1 VVPEFPHVVE
11 IEDDLWGVSQKGHPV
26 AWCDRHVPK
35 SEWQFYLRIDP
46 DDLNSDESYVF
57 SFQDV
62 NLATQFAL
70 LYA

>member
-1 VVPEFPHVVE
+1 MVPEFPHVVE

-35 SEWQFYLRIDP
+35 SEWKFHLTLNVHDP
-46 DDLNSDESYVF
+46 DAEESYVF
-57 SFQDV
+57 SFKDQ
-62 NLATQFAL
+62 NWATQFAL